1 MSYYLIF
8 EIPKLYTY
16 ALILLNSIL
25 IVDFMIYFWETQAL
39 DYLGR
44 SHGIHR
50 TRELATKH
58 ANLAASA
65 IESLPE
71 SEDEDVRRSRRAL
84 LDLTHIVITRIK

>member
-1 MSYYLIF
+1 
-8 EIPKLYTY
+8 
-16 ALILLNSIL
+16 
-25 IVDFMIYFWETQAL
+25 MIYFWETQAL

-44 SHGIHR
+44 SNGIHR

-84 LDLTHIVITRIK
+84 LDLTHMVITRTK